1 MTFTYQHRKQ
11 IFFLVLLF
19 LFLLGCSFFI
29 VPKLLKKEKK
39 NTPTLVL
46 KTTKEEKQKS
56 DQEEKMT
63 SFFQVDIKGA
73 VQQPGIYS
81 VQEGSRVIDV
91 IRLAGDLTENAD
103 TSVINL
109 SKKVFDEMVII
120 VYTKEEVQNFK
131 QVKEQEDIVQ
141 KKCVEGPNSSVSND
155 ACLDEESDKA
165 SSSKVSLNNASK
177 EEFLTLPGIG
187 ESKAEAII
195 KYREEHGG
203 FQAIEEVKEVS
214 GIGESLYNQIKEDL
228 TL

>member
-1 MTFTYQHRKQ
+1 
-11 IFFLVLLF
+11 
-19 LFLLGCSFFI
+19 
-29 VPKLLKKEKK
+29 
-39 NTPTLVL
+39 
-46 KTTKEEKQKS
+46 
-56 DQEEKMT
+56 
-63 SFFQVDIKGA
+63 
-73 VQQPGIYS
+73 
-81 VQEGSRVIDV
+81 
-91 IRLAGDLTENAD
+91 
-103 TSVINL
+103 
-109 SKKVFDEMVII
+109 MVII

-155 ACLDEESDKA
+155 ACLDEEDDERA

>member
-19 LFLLGCSFFI
+19 LFLLGGAFFL
-29 VPKLLKKEKK
+29 VPKLSKKEKK

-46 KTTKEEKQKS
+46 KTAKEEKQKS
-56 DQEEKMT
+56 DQEEKIT

-91 IRLAGDLTENAD
+91 IRLAGDLT
-103 TSVINL
+103 
-109 SKKVFDEMVII
+109 DEMVII

-155 ACLDEESDKA
+155 ACLDEEDDERA

>member
-155 ACLDEESDKA
+155 ACLDEKSDKA

-203 FQAIEEVKEVS
+203 FQAIEEIKEVS